1 MYKIFWPICKDLIH
15 ICAPLQ
21 PAPGPYD
28 HSVDDREHTVDQWKE
43 LIYKEVMEYEMVHNS
58 PGGAG
63 AGARGPAPTHGH
75 APPAATNAAADGDQ
89 DQHRPNHR

>member
-1 MYKIFWPICKDLIH
+1 M
-15 ICAPLQ
+15 Q

>member
-1 MYKIFWPICKDLIH
+1 MENNFFFLFLFIT
-15 ICAPLQ
+15 LQ

-43 LIYKEVMEYEMVHNS
+43 LIYKEVMDYEMGHNT

-63 AGARGPAPTHGH
+63 AGARGATTTHSH
-75 APPAATNAAADGDQ
+75 APPAAATNAAADGDQ